1 MSREIRITHAK
12 QNNLKDVSLS
22 IPKHKITVF
31 TGVSGSGKSSLV
43 IDTLGAESQRF
54 LNETYSSYIQN
65 LLPHYARPSVEAIE
79 GLPVS
84 IIINQKK
91 LGGNARSTVGTVTDI
106 YALLRLLYSRVGQPF
121 VGYSMV
127 FSFNNRQGMCE
138 RCEGLGIVRDVD
150 VEKLID
156 VSKSLNEGAIRFPT
170 FQPGGWRLSRYT
182 ESGFFDNDLPIEK
195 YSDREKALL
204 LFGEEQYPHSPSVKW
219 HKSAKYIGI
228 VPRIEDVFLR
238 KDGHQYKEELEGIV
252 SSEVCPICH
261 GYRLNSKSL
270 SCKIQG
276 KSISDCVTMSLKE
289 LYSFLSKINDDMAI
303 DLIERI
309 LLQLNTLIRL
319 GLGYLSL
326 QRMTNTLSGGES
338 QRVKMSKY
346 LNGSLSD
353 VLYIFDEPSIG
364 LHPHDLKGVNALL
377 KGLVDKGNTVI
388 AVEHD
393 PDIIKIADHII
404 DMGPEAGRSGGEI
417 CFEGSYKALLNSQ
430 TKTGMALR
438 ACKKL
443 KPKQFEFKDFYELQN
458 VSMFNIKN
466 VSVKIP
472 KQGLTVVTGVAGSG
486 KSTLISRLFVQKY
499 SQSVL
504 LDQSKIYASERSN
517 IVTFLDIF
525 DDIRDAFAKAT
536 GQPLSLFSF
545 NGKGRCPVCKG
556 RGYIK
561 TDFAFLGDVELVCDA
576 CHGTRYSKTALKH
589 KYNGYDMSDVLKMSV
604 IGALEIFNCTKIQQ
618 VLEMVKQVNLGYIV
632 LGQSLDSFSGG
643 ELQRLKL
650 AKTLLSSDRDILVLD
665 EPSTGLHEFD
675 VEKLLSLFDFIVS
688 QGKTLIVMEHNL
700 SVICHA
706 DWVIDLGP
714 GGGSDGGEV
723 LYIGYLAGL
732 LSCERSYSKQSLEAY
747 VSLSNRHKSE

>member
-12 QNNLKDVSLS
+12 QNNLKDISLS

-43 IDTLGAESQRF
+43 IDTLGAESQRL
-54 LNETYSSYIQN
+54 LNESYSSYIQN
-65 LLPHYARPSVEAIE
+65 LLPHYVRPNVDVIE

-84 IIINQKK
+84 IIVNQKK

-204 LFGEEQYPHSPSVKW
+204 LFGDEQYPHSPSVQW
-219 HKSAKYIGI
+219 HKSAKYVGI
-228 VPRIEDVFLR
+228 VPRIEDVFLK
-238 KDGHQYKEELEGIV
+238 KDGHQYKEELEGII
-252 SSEVCPICH
+252 SSETCPVCH

-276 KSISDCVTMSLKE
+276 KSIGDCVTMSLKE
-289 LYSFLSKINDDMAI
+289 LYSFLSKLNDDIAI
-303 DLIERI
+303 GLINRI

-326 QRMTNTLSGGES
+326 GRMTNTLSGGES

-346 LNGSLSD
+346 LNSSLSD

-393 PDIIKIADHII
+393 PDVIKIADHII
-404 DMGPEAGRSGGEI
+404 DMGPDAGKEGGEV

-430 TKTGMALR
+430 TKTGQALR

-443 KPKQFEFKDFYELQN
+443 KPQRVEFKEFYELQN

-466 VSVKIP
+466 VSIKLP

-499 SQSVL
+499 SQSAL

-517 IVTFLDIF
+517 IVTFLDTF
-525 DDIRDAFAKAT
+525 DDIRGAFAKTT

-545 NGKGRCPVCKG
+545 NGKGGCPVCKG

-589 KYNGYDMSDVLKMSV
+589 RYNGYDMSEVLKMSV
-604 IGALEIFNCTKIQQ
+604 IEALRVFNCTKIQH
-618 VLEMVKQVNLGYIV
+618 VLKMVKQVNLGYIA

-650 AKTLLSSDRDILVLD
+650 AKTLLFSDRDILVLD

-675 VEKLLSLFDFIVS
+675 IEKLLDLFDFIVN

-700 SVICHA
+700 SVMCHA

-714 GGGSDGGEV
+714 GGGTDGGEV
-723 LYIGYLAGL
+723 LYMGYLAGL
-732 LSCERSYSKQSLEAY
+732 LSCERSYSKKSLEVY
-747 VSLSNRHKSE
+747 VS